1 MYVFVSETRK
11 MKYLVNLLNICA
23 GKSLYVHKCT
33 LTWGLEIECDQL
45 GAAEPHRKWV
55 VVG

>member
-1 MYVFVSETRK
+1 M
-11 MKYLVNLLNICA
+11 YLVNLLNVCA
-23 GKSLYVHKCT
+23 GKSLYVHKRT

-45 GAAEPHRKWV
+45 GAAEPHGKWV